1 MTTRRLD
8 EATRTVNRPSVV
20 RLRTARLEVKRGP
33 DKGTRAVVDRPTFLV
48 GTGEVDLPLS
58 DATVSRDHLRL
69 TLLPE
74 GVRLRDEDSKNGTR
88 IKGILVSDVV
98 VTQDELVEVGATTLA
113 LTIERETL
121 ELALSDA
128 TAFGAAIGVSPASRA
143 LFATLEQAA
152 RSDVTV
158 LLEGETGVG
167 KDVLARALHQRS
179 PRADGPF
186 VVVDCGALSPSL
198 IESELFGHVRGA
210 FTGASGHREGLFAQA
225 RGGTLFLDEV
235 GELPVD
241 LQPKLLRALEQREVR
256 PVGANA
262 PCPVDVRVVAA
273 TNRPLGAAVAR
284 GEFRSDLFYR
294 LAVVRVAVP
303 PLRDRPEDILP
314 IARSI
319 LRSARSDPGA
329 ELPEELASL
338 LGGYRWPGNVREL
351 KNVIELFVALGGTQV
366 RRELGALGATS
377 GPRPEALATG
387 PYREARQ
394 AVLEQFERE
403 YLRRLFERAGGVVAR
418 AAEMADLARPSLYRM
433 MERLG
438 IAPDRE
444 EH

>member
-1 MTTRRLD
+1 MTTRRPD
-8 EATRTVNRPSVV
+8 EPTRTVNRPSVV
-20 RLRTARLEVKRGP
+20 RLRTARLEVTRGP
-33 DKGTRAVVDRPTFLV
+33 DKGARAVVDRPTFLV

-58 DATVSRDHLRL
+58 DATVSREHLRV
-69 TLLPE
+69 TLLPD
-74 GVRLRDEDSKNGTR
+74 GVRLRDPGSKNGTR
-88 IKGILVSDVV
+88 VKGIRVSDVV
-98 VTQDELVEVGATTLA
+98 VAQDQLVEVGATTLA

-121 ELALSDA
+121 EIALSDA
-128 TAFGAAIGVSPASRA
+128 TAFGAAVGVSAASRA

-152 RSDVTV
+152 GSDVTV

-179 PRADGPF
+179 PRAAGPF
-186 VVVDCGALSPSL
+186 VVVDCGALSPSI

-210 FTGASGHREGLFAQA
+210 FTGAVGHREGLFVQA

-256 PVGANA
+256 PVGSNA
-262 PCPVDVRVVAA
+262 PSPVDVRVVAA

-303 PLRDRPEDILP
+303 PLRERPDDILP
-314 IARSI
+314 IARSM
-319 LRSARSDPGA
+319 LRSARGEPGA
-329 ELPEELASL
+329 ELPDELASL
-338 LGGYRWPGNVREL
+338 LAGHRWPGNVREL

-366 RRELGALGATS
+366 RRELGALGATAAAR
-377 GPRPEALATG
+377 GEDLATR
-387 PYREARQ
+387 PYHEARQ
-394 AVLEQFERE
+394 VVIDQFERE
-403 YLRRLFERAGGVVAR
+403 YFRRLFERAGGVVAR
-418 AAEMADLARPSLYRM
+418 AASMADLARPSLYRI

-444 EH
+444 DR